1 MNITIETDFSQY
13 ANQTLNFCIHYE
25 RADAHVA
32 LTLPALKVK
41 NGVEVKNL
49 TVTGESGQG
58 VPFTIREM
66 LLGTRTADTAMI
78 EAALH
83 RRKADVSLS

>member
-58 VPFTIREM
+58 C
-66 LLGTRTADTAMI
+66 
-78 EAALH
+78 ALYNQ
-83 RRKADVSLS
+83 RNVIGDENGRYGDDRSSTSS